1 MRCKAVLVTLA
12 LSFITPLFA
21 ATAVAAEAGTVRA
34 SSADTSCRGKRA
46 KKQDGENKSNES
58 KAKKKDK
65 DGKKSYGFEL

>member
-12 LSFITPLFA
+12 LSFIVPVLA
-21 ATAVAAEAGTVRA
+21 ATADAEAGTVRS

-46 KKQDGENKSNES
+46 KKQDGDNKSNDS